1 MLTIKQFFS
10 EKCLLLLLQ
19 TALIHV
25 LRRMRL
31 QCDAFWAVTQSQYF
45 INPSQPHVTTLD
57 VSCGCHR
64 QLMHTASCA
73 LNLLHRGRQQWG
85 KSRKRGKRKK
95 WVKLNSKQ
103 LMSEPCARCQYLQSV
118 VVRQQRQVIRI
129 RRSGVPSII
138 SPVKFC
144 GFPVPDTKLPIG
156 ITRNKVTIA
165 TTKQKWRHIQLK
177 QLETNGK
184 KTTRVD
190 CAGTEISWTW
200 GNEKLTFRL
209 ERNST
214 DKRSLQPKKEK

>member
-1 MLTIKQFFS
+1 MRCSAFCKMPLCCFQSKLNEYDPGIRSASVHCQSILFITLFIYQWNIQIINLTFLFAYDKAVFLG
-10 EKCLLLLLQ
+10 KCLLLLLQ

-103 LMSEPCARCQYLQSV
+103 LMSEPCARCQF
-118 VVRQQRQVIRI
+118 
-129 RRSGVPSII
+129 
-138 SPVKFC
+138 K
-144 GFPVPDTKLPIG
+144 
-156 ITRNKVTIA
+156 
-165 TTKQKWRHIQLK
+165 
-177 QLETNGK
+177 
-184 KTTRVD
+184 
-190 CAGTEISWTW
+190 
-200 GNEKLTFRL
+200 
-209 ERNST
+209 
-214 DKRSLQPKKEK
+214 